1 MTVQAVIY
9 DIGNVLIEW
18 QPERFYDRRIG
29 ATARKR
35 LFAEVDLHVM
45 NEAID
50 AGALFR
56 ETIYDWADRHPQWA
70 TEIRWWYDHWIDMA
84 SPRIEHSIALLRTL
98 RAKGVPV
105 FALTNFGIH
114 SFDYALTQYDF
125 LGEFDRAY
133 VSGRMGVTKP
143 DPAIFQMVEDDC
155 ALPPQSLLFTD
166 DRADNIAAAAARGWQ
181 VHQFEG
187 PAGWAARLVAAGL
200 LTQQEAAWP

>member
-29 ATARKR
+29 PSARQR
-35 LFAEVDLHVM
+35 LFEEVDLHGM
-45 NEAID
+45 NEEID

-56 ETIYDWADRHPQWA
+56 ETIYDWADRYPQWA
-70 TEIRWWYDHWIDMA
+70 SEIRWWYDHWIEMA
-84 SPRIEHSIALLRTL
+84 SPRIEHSIVLMRTL

-105 FALTNFGIH
+105 YALTNFGIH
-114 SFDYALTQYDF
+114 SFAYALTQYDF

-143 DPAIFQMVEDDC
+143 DPQIFDMVEQDC
-155 ALPPQSLLFTD
+155 GLPPQALLFTD
-166 DRADNIAAAAARGWQ
+166 DRTDNIAAAQARGWQ
-181 VHQFEG
+181 THLFEG
-187 PAGWAARLVAAGL
+187 PSGWAAKLVAAGL
-200 LTQQEAAWP
+200 LTESEAACR

>member
-1 MTVQAVIY
+1 MKVQAVVF

-18 QPERFYDRRIG
+18 QPERYYDRRIG
-29 ATARKR
+29 ASARHR
-35 LFAEVDLHVM
+35 LFADVDLHGM

-50 AGALFR
+50 AGGLFR

-84 SPRIEHSIALLRTL
+84 SPRIEHAIALM
-98 RAKGVPV
+98 RALQVNGIPV

-114 SFDYALTQYDF
+114 SFAYALTQYDF
-125 LGEFDRAY
+125 LGAFDRSY

-143 DPAIFQMVEDDC
+143 DPRIFQMVEDDC
-155 ALPPQSLLFTD
+155 GVPPGALLFAD

-181 VHQFEG
+181 VHLFEG
-187 PAGWAARLVAAGL
+187 SAGWAARLVSAGL
-200 LTQQEAAWP
+200 LTTGEAAWQ